1 MSNTFGIDLGTC
13 NVKVFC
19 KATGKVLNEKN
30 TIAIVNKN
38 QMYAYGDQAYAM
50 YEKAPENINVTFP
63 VINGVIADYANMQT
77 MIFEFLEKYSKGKVR
92 GAEFVVAVPT
102 DITEVEKKAFFDIF
116 AKSKVK
122 PKGVLLC
129 EKPLADAVGLGIDV
143 NEPIGVMVVDIGAD
157 TTEISVMSLGGLV
170 LSDLLHFG
178 GKPD

>member
-1 MSNTFGIDLGTC
+1 
-13 NVKVFC
+13 
-19 KATGKVLNEKN
+19 
-30 TIAIVNKN
+30 
-38 QMYAYGDQAYAM
+38 M

-143 NEPIGVMVVDIGAD
+143 NRAD
-157 TTEISVMSLGGLV
+157 RCHGCGYRSRYNRDFRHVIRRTGTERPAS
-170 LSDLLHFG
+170 FW